1 MKEFSILKQEAATVP
16 ELAEAR
22 VNIEARKRELEEKDA
37 DLNQQLIDLQL
48 TSPKGKSEKQ
58 RKLREQR
65 LDVQEQTN
73 ACQAAMDSISDRL
86 REAVPGELQNQVEDL
101 KNQIKTVQA
110 EKQERFQAFLDH
122 VVSLLLEREEITGDG
137 FNIPDWQWLNA
148 SPHLPYNNAAR
159 QYISQQMKERRT
171 TPRTLTIKRR
181 IEALND
187 ELRNLSQKAAQAPDQ
202 TVSEILDAT
211 RASMQ

>member
-1 MKEFSILKQEAATVP
+1 MKEFSILKQQDATVSDH
-16 ELAEAR
+16 AGAY
-22 VNIEARKRELEEKDA
+22 VNIEARKRDLEEKDA

-48 TSPKGKSEKQ
+48 TSPKGKTEKQ

-65 LDVQEQTN
+65 LDVQEQLD
-73 ACQAAMDSISDRL
+73 ACRAAMDRISDRL

-122 VVSLLLEREEITGDG
+122 TVDLLLEREEITGDG